1 MIAKEFSEIEE
12 TDLSAA
18 LANSSSVVMKAGCDW
33 SRLCNV
39 LVQLDIYFPF
49 NCYENLKLSTREIKE
64 RSLNGPKDIFV
75 NYQSYGQ
82 KDEIFSYVLKFNELH
97 LSSWWS

>member
-1 MIAKEFSEIEE
+1 MIAKEFSEKEE

-18 LANSSSVVMKAGCDW
+18 LANSSSVVMKAGYDW

-49 NCYENLKLSTREIKE
+49 NCYENLKLSTWEIKE
-64 RSLNGPKDIFV
+64 RSLNGPKDISINFRV
-75 NYQSYGQ
+75 MQMRYDTSAIEQT
-82 KDEIFSYVLKFNELH
+82 H
-97 LSSWWS
+97 